1 MRIGVPKETAAG
13 EHRVALVPE
22 VVSKLKA
29 KGLDVV
35 VQSGAG
41 EDALLTDAAYIAAGA
56 EITPDAAKVWG
67 SDVVVT
73 IAPPDP
79 QAIRGLGSGSILI
92 GFLAPLTSP
101 QTTRALAEA
110 KATAFAMEAIPRIS
124 RAQAMDALSSQANV
138 AGYRAALLG
147 AEEMGRFY
155 PMLMTAAGTIPP
167 AKVLVLGVGV
177 AGLQALATAKR
188 LGARTTGYD
197 VRPEVAEQV
206 ESLGAQWLDLGIEAS
221 GEGGYARE
229 LTEQERA
236 QQQQALTDAIKG
248 FDVVITTALVPGR
261 PAPRLVTAEAVEGMK
276 PGSVIVDLAG
286 EAGGNC
292 ELTEPG
298 QTTVKHDV
306 KIVSPLNLPAG
317 MAEHSSQLFARNVQA
332 LLDLFVGEDGELQ
345 LDFDDEIVKGAC
357 IMRDGEIVN
366 PGSESGSGG
375 LMILASTL
383 TTNLAI
389 LVLAGFI
396 GFVVISKVPNTLHTP
411 LMSGTNAIHGIVL
424 LGGLLVVGASGNG
437 TFNKVILVIAI
448 AFGTIN
454 VVGGFLV
461 TDRMLEMF
469 KSKPKSAGRGRQ
481 GKASRE
487 RASAGNV
494 LPAGP
499 ELPGRPLHRRLR
511 AVHPGAA
518 RALGPDDRGTG
529 QPHRGRR
536 HDDRSDRHASEP
548 GRGQLGADRDRR
560 GARHRRRHPGA
571 HAR

>member
-1 MRIGVPKETAAG
+1 MRIGVPKETVAG

-22 VVSKLKA
+22 VVGKLIS

-35 VQSGAG
+35 VQSEAGA
-41 EDALLTDAAYIAAGA
+41 DAMLTDAAYVAAGA
-56 EITPDAAKVWG
+56 QIAKDAAEVWH

-79 QAIRGLGSGSILI
+79 ETIRGLGSGSILI

-101 QTTRALAEA
+101 RTTRALADA

-124 RAQAMDALSSQANV
+124 RAQAMDALSSQSNV
-138 AGYRAALLG
+138 AGYRSALLG
-147 AEEMGRFY
+147 AQELGRFY

-206 ESLGAQWLDLGIEAS
+206 ESLGAMWLDLGLEAS

-229 LTEQERA
+229 LTEEERA

-298 QTTVKHDV
+298 QTVVRHDV
-306 KIVSPLNLPAG
+306 KIVSPLNLPAT

-332 LLDLFVGEDGELQ
+332 LLDLFVGEDGSLQ

-357 IMRDGEIVN
+357 IVRDGEIVN
-366 PGSESGSGG
+366 PGAKAAVEAAEGG
-375 LMILASTL
+375 PST
-383 TTNLAI
+383 
-389 LVLAGFI
+389 
-396 GFVVISKVPNTLHTP
+396 
-411 LMSGTNAIHGIVL
+411 
-424 LGGLLVVGASGNG
+424 
-437 TFNKVILVIAI
+437 
-448 AFGTIN
+448 
-454 VVGGFLV
+454 
-461 TDRMLEMF
+461 
-469 KSKPKSAGRGRQ
+469 
-481 GKASRE
+481 
-487 RASAGNV
+487 
-494 LPAGP
+494 
-499 ELPGRPLHRRLR
+499 
-511 AVHPGAA
+511 
-518 RALGPDDRGTG
+518 
-529 QPHRGRR
+529 
-536 HDDRSDRHASEP
+536 
-548 GRGQLGADRDRR
+548 
-560 GARHRRRHPGA
+560 
-571 HAR
+571 